1 MFRRRDSGPAI
12 AESGG
17 VTAPRARAA
26 LPRRLRT
33 VAALVVGASLCWS
46 LFANSGPQDEVSRR
60 DWGITGFR
68 PPPRWDLLPRDRSSY
83 PQLLA
88 WASRGEGTERAVITL
103 VARRVPMDTSYE
115 TLLREARALKVRR
128 AETVQVRLD
137 REVTQRRVLV
147 EADLQPTSNERRQAL
162 RQILLLNP
170 PFAYVLTLVA
180 PHEQRQ
186 ARQRDL
192 EEIVSNLSFLPPPEA
207 ELPVLPKPAPPD
219 GGAPPAAP
227 DGGAGT
233 PEAARPAPTVR
244 PPERPPERPP
254 QRPPMRVRE
263 RPAQSD

>member
-1 MFRRRDSGPAI
+1 MFRRRDSRPAT

-17 VTAPRARAA
+17 VADPRARAA

-33 VAALVVGASLCWS
+33 IAALIVGASLCGS
-46 LFANSGPQDEVSRR
+46 LLANSGPQDEVSRR
-60 DWGITGFR
+60 DWGIAGFR

-103 VARRVPMDTSYE
+103 VARRVPLGTTYE

-128 AETVQVRLD
+128 AETVQVRLEH
-137 REVTQRRVLV
+137 EVAQRRVLV
-147 EADLQPTSNERRQAL
+147 EADLQPTNNERRQAL

-219 GGAPPAAP
+219 GGTPPLPAPSAP
-227 DGGAGT
+227 DGGAG
-233 PEAARPAPTVR
+233 PADAARRAPT
-244 PPERPPERPP
+244 ERPPARPP
-254 QRPPMRVRE
+254 ARLPE